1 MRRFPILPEDLA
13 PALQGMLMPIHRF
26 TVGQAV
32 RLTNLTA
39 LSPKAASTYT
49 VQAPMPVRDNSPQ
62 YRLYNEEFNQG
73 RVAMERDLELVLNA

>member
-1 MRRFPILPEDLA
+1 MS
-13 PALQGMLMPIHRF
+13 IHRF

-49 VQAPMPVRDNSPQ
+49 VQAPLPPRDNSPQ

-73 RVAMERDLELVLNA
+73 RVALERDLEPILLA

>member
-1 MRRFPILPEDLA
+1 MS
-13 PALQGMLMPIHRF
+13 IHRF

-49 VQAPMPVRDNSPQ
+49 VQAPLPARDNSPQ

-73 RVAMERDLELVLNA
+73 RVALERDLEAVLLT

>member
-1 MRRFPILPEDLA
+1 MS
-13 PALQGMLMPIHRF
+13 IHRF

-49 VQAPMPVRDNSPQ
+49 VQAPLPPRDNSPQ

-73 RVAMERDLELVLNA
+73 RVALERDLEPVLLA